1 MEFRNKFKKWATN
14 NDLIN
19 LSAGIVIVKPEFSI
33 GKAAIMADRELKIS
47 KSSGKNKITMFNEPL
62 SWEEFEKIFDF

>member
-1 MEFRNKFKKWATN
+1 
-14 NDLIN
+14 
-19 LSAGIVIVKPEFSI
+19 
-33 GKAAIMADRELKIS
+33 MADRELKIS